1 MDFHTKLLL
10 TLTLFSMLVLIGGI
24 IFHLI
29 EMNDKFNT
37 LVTANIALDGQ
48 LNNQIQVNRQ
58 LLLERDLSAVQII
71 MRTDEL
77 AAPSSITIAKNGKYQ
92 EIKGY
97 EFSRTPTV
105 THRADDSDTSFERED
120 FDFDDGAMLDV
131 CALAIPEQSL

>member
-71 MRTDEL
+71 MRADEVEPVPMPHWL
-77 AAPSSITIAKNGKYQ
+77 
-92 EIKGY
+92 
-97 EFSRTPTV
+97 
-105 THRADDSDTSFERED
+105 DTLPKR
-120 FDFDDGAMLDV
+120 
-131 CALAIPEQSL
+131 PETFN